1 MFRRVASSAAE
12 VDPEAAAAWAEHHQ
26 AGEHGLALPT
36 RVGTRW
42 AKRDPEAAMRWLSTL
57 PEGWNRDAGVRETY
71 RTWLRLGGD
80 RPLVWLRGSEL
91 EPWMDPALALFARK
105 IGADEPEEG
114 LAWAGRIS
122 DEELRWGTLGQIAR
136 EWLVLDEPA
145 ARAWIERSE
154 LPEAYR
160 SKTLA
165 IPPAIQRRVTQREA
179 ARAEEE
185 AED

>member
-1 MFRRVASSAAE
+1 
-12 VDPEAAAAWAEHHQ
+12 
-26 AGEHGLALPT
+26 
-36 RVGTRW
+36 
-42 AKRDPEAAMRWLSTL
+42 MRWLSTL

-105 IGADEPEEG
+105 IGVDDPEEG
-114 LAWAGRIS
+114 LECAGRIA

-136 EWLVLDEPA
+136 EWLVTDEPA

-154 LPEAYR
+154 LPEPYR

-165 IPPAIQRRVTQREA
+165 IPPAIRRQVTEREA
-179 ARAEEE
+179 ARAAEE